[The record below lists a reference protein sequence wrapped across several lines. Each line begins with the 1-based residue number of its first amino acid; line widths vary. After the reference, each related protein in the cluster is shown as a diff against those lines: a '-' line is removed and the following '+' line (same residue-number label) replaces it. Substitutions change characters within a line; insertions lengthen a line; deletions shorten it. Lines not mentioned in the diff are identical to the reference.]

1 MKILKCYLCKLLCT
15 VLMHVMQ
22 PSISGTEKKKLIYVN
37 KEKISSK
44 DYVFSISTDCF
55 FSTVPGPLLKRA
67 FFTL

>member
-1 MKILKCYLCKLLCT
+1 
-15 VLMHVMQ
+15 MHVMQ